1 MRHPSITRAYETLER
16 TKYIGRKIIRRDF
29 NPWGERERFERS
41 IKLDEI
47 NRALDEIE
55 RDLARAVL
63 ERMTKSRW
71 NDWRERHD

>member
-1 MRHPSITRAYETLER
+1 VTHQSNLRAYATLER

-41 IKLDEI
+41 RQLDEI
-47 NRALDEIE
+47 DRALDEIE